1 MPSMEK
7 MHYVVAT
14 GIIIRDG
21 KFLIVKRAPH
31 EIAFP
36 NRWTVPGGKLEPKD
50 YSNREKDTPYHWF
63 GVLERLLEREAME
76 EVGLEISNIRYLTNL
91 AFIRPDGVSSLV
103 ISLFADHKG
112 GDVKL
117 CKDLTEHAWVTA
129 EEAKRYDLIE
139 GIREQIEEVNR
150 LIR

>member
-50 YSNREKDTPYHWF
+50 YIGNKKDTPYHWF
-63 GVLERLLEREAME
+63 NVLEKLLERELKE
-76 EVGLEISNIRYLTNL
+76 EVGLEIGNIRYLTNL
-91 AFIRPDGVSSLV
+91 AFIRPDGVPSLV

-129 EEAKRYDLIE
+129 EEAKRYDLID
-139 GIREQIEEVNR
+139 GIREQIEEVSR
-150 LIR
+150 RIR